1 MSSASSKKAKI
12 ECAIQ
17 EPDSLLEPQ
26 QSVSQWEAVAV
37 ERMAHGLL
45 AKEADGV
52 PFLVADSDDDEE
64 TTPAIAAAE
73 TASPV
78 RRGGSHAADDKV
90 QPKPPLPSPV
100 GYKRGKDL
108 PPVVF

>member
-1 MSSASSKKAKI
+1 MRRPEHEVDSAPRAARANWPGRWAYLCTDVLGCCFVQDEGQSDAAELERI
-12 ECAIQ
+12 
-17 EPDSLLEPQ
+17 LL
-26 QSVSQWEAVAV
+26 SW
-37 ERMAHGLL
+37 R
-45 AKEADGV
+45 
-52 PFLVADSDDDEE
+52 DDDEE

-108 PPVVF
+108 PAVVF